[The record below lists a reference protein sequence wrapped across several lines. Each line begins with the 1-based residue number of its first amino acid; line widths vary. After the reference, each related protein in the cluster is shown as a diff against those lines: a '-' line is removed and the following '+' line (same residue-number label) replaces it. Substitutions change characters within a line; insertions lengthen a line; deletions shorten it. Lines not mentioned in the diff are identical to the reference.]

1 MKNMCD
7 KAGIPGFF
15 SNHSGKR
22 TCATALYQAGVPEQ
36 EIMERTGHRS
46 IESVRKYK
54 RPSEEMLRDISNAL
68 EPNEPVSKKAKIL
81 DGIENPKCGDCKN
94 MFNNCKVYFNL

>member
-1 MKNMCD
+1 
-7 KAGIPGFF
+7 
-15 SNHSGKR
+15 
-22 TCATALYQAGVPEQ
+22 
-36 EIMERTGHRS
+36 MERTGHRS

-94 MFNNCKVYFNL
+94 MFN